1 MVKTDSRVSEYIE
14 GAPEFARP
22 ILTKIRADFHAG
34 CSELVED
41 IKWGVP
47 SFEHN
52 GLLGGMAYFKKH
64 VSFGFWRAP
73 EMEDPHGL
81 LGEERKASPMR
92 IKAESVRDLPSKKV
106 LVSYVKQAAKLNRE
120 SPKSAAKKPKSTGPK
135 PPAWMVKAIKENA
148 DAGDFWKGL
157 APGYRKEYVEW
168 VTEAKREATREK
180 RLAQTVEWLAE
191 GKTRNWKYKNC

>member
-1 MVKTDSRVSEYIE
+1 MVKTDLRVQEYIE

-22 ILTKIRADFHAG
+22 ILTKIRAGFHAG
-34 CSELVED
+34 CPELVED

-81 LGEERKASPMR
+81 LGEVRKASPMR
-92 IKAESVRDLPSKKV
+92 IKAESVRDLPSKTV

-120 SPKSAAKKPKSTGPK
+120 SPKSAAKKPKSAGPK
-135 PPAWMVKAIKENA
+135 PPAWMVKAIKGDG
-148 DAGDFWKGL
+148 DAAKFWKGL

-168 VTEAKREATREK
+168 VTEAKREATRDK